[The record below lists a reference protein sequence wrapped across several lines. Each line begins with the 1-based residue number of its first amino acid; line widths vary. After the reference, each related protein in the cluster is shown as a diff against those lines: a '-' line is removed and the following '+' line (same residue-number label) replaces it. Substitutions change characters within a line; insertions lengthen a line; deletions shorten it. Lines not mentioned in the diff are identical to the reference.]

1 MSCEREVIETVIER
15 ILAPVSC
22 PQQLIESQQILT
34 EVIERLIA
42 GPPGPVGPQGPA
54 GEAFFW
60 EPEAAS
66 DLAPGQPIAING
78 TGQGRLAD
86 ATDSTRPALGLTTET
101 TATGMGARVQV
112 AGPLTLTDWTAAVGA
127 AALTP
132 GATYYLDDQTG
143 KLTTSPPAG
152 AGRLLQ
158 VVGRALTADTML
170 VQPAQYGRRAT

>member
-86 ATDSTRPALGLTTET
+86 ATDSTRPALGLATEA
-101 TATGMGARVQV
+101 TATGMGTRVQV
-112 AGPLTLTDWTAAVGA
+112 AGPLTLADWTAGTGGA
-127 AALTP
+127 SLTP
-132 GATYYLDDQTG
+132 GAIYYLDDTAG
-143 KLTTSPPAG
+143 RLAMSPPAG
-152 AGRLLQ
+152 AGRSIQ
-158 VVGRALTADTML
+158 VVGRALSTGTML
-170 VQPAQYGRRAT
+170 VQITNYGRRA